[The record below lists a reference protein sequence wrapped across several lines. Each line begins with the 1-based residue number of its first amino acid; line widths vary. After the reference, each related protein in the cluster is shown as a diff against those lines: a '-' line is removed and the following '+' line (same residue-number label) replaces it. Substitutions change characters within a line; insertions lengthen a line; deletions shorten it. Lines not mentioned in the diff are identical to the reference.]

1 METTLI
7 TQLFTSFEEIK
18 HMSTDGSEYWSARDL
33 QWLLSYKDWRNFEIV
48 IEKAMEACKKAGNS
62 KFDHFVGVNK
72 MISTGKT
79 AEREVFDIHL
89 TRYAAYLIA
98 QNGDPRKQ
106 EIAFA
111 QAYFAVQTRRQE
123 IIEQKLLD
131 HERIQVREKLTQ
143 TEKQLTGL
151 AFERGVDG
159 MGIARIRS
167 KGDAVLFGGNST
179 KSMKQIL
186 GVSEDRSLA
195 DFLPTILLKA
205 KDLAAEVTNHNIREK
220 KSLEW
225 EGKITEEHTKSN
237 QWVREFLIKSGITPE
252 NLPPSTDIAKLKRQ
266 KEVDAKK
273 LAGEK

>member
-18 HMSTDGSEYWSARDL
+18 HMSEDGSEYWSARDL
-33 QWLLSYKDWRNFEIV
+33 QSLLSYKEWRNFEVI

-72 MISTGKT
+72 MVSLGSD
-79 AEREVFDIHL
+79 AEREIFDIHL

-111 QAYFAVQTRRQE
+111 QAYFAVQTRKQE
-123 IIEQKLLD
+123 LIEQKLLD

-179 KSMKQIL
+179 KSMKQKL

-220 KSLEW
+220 KSL
-225 EGKITEEHTKSN
+225 
-237 QWVREFLIKSGITPE
+237 Q
-252 NLPPSTDIAKLKRQ
+252 
-266 KEVDAKK
+266 
-273 LAGEK
+273 

>member
-72 MISTGKT
+72 MVSLGSD
-79 AEREVFDIHL
+79 AEREIFDIHL

-266 KEVDAKK
+266 QEADAKK